1 MAKFKLNS
9 PIKIDPVARY
19 EVAFQPDNIQDDSGL
34 VAKANKNGTMIVNKN
49 IPKDSKLRKEA
60 ESHEDHHLKDMM
72 EGKLDYDGEKVY
84 EKISTGRVK
93 EHDRSN
99 FQESDRNLPWEKE
112 AYKAGERQE
121 KKDMRP
127 NPNKLD
133 AAPNMYERDTPLAF
147 QKIGSRHEPGR
158 ESDIN
163 KISHN
168 ENFGPSMKKSWDTAS
183 PFSKKEGGPGGNVS
197 VISGA
202 APGSTPSGVTEAKKE
217 FDDIKDYNKN
227 SLTSIGQEALNPDFT
242 FKALDGEMYSN
253 KADYLK
259 ASQKALNK
267 TNKENVGRVLSSFQE
282 FTGDD
287 GQIYDDI
294 AGGGQGRGSG
304 TPGGSQNYTDEDFEK
319 GLLIAGVPGSD
330 KGVVPMSNKFYD
342 ALQFPAA
349 DKGLKNPLTPKI
361 SKSNKNTSYV
371 TKSLVDEGKPLSPE
385 NFGFDI
391 GDRSGLKPIDV
402 KQFNTATFDVN
413 KGVIKTQ
420 MADKGK
426 REIDASK
433 TKSDL
438 VNVST
443 PEIQIRDI
451 ADETYGGKLHDF
463 KVNEKLSNLSAKRS
477 DDIGTRKLRN
487 KVKKGPFK
495 KKHKVTKR
503 KGLEK
508 LGINQRPKVEKLS
521 GVVDLDMSGKV
532 DSDIERN
539 ARAFIGGSSTDK
551 NKYGVDIPRMDNTAK
566 IYSNR
571 RDARRSIKGRKQ
583 AVEGAGL
590 KNIGRIKTKALQG
603 RDFEY
608 TQNGKVISESDF
620 VGNTSYQ
627 RNKIKKKENI
637 YNTNQLNAG
646 AGITSL
652 KGDNSF
658 ANKFKVNYP
667 SATGQGEV
675 NRLNQDQIKNI
686 NFDQYSKKQKKKIN
700 KRIKKINN
708 G

>member
-49 IPKDSKLRKEA
+49 IPKGSKLRKEA

-133 AAPNMYERDTPLAF
+133 TAPNMYERDTPLAF

-202 APGSTPSGVTEAKKE
+202 APGQTPSGVTKAKEKFE
-217 FDDIKDYNKN
+217 DIKDYNKN
-227 SLTSIGQEALNPDFT
+227 NLTSIGQEAINPDFT
-242 FKALDGEMYSN
+242 FKGLDGEMYSN

-259 ASQKALNK
+259 AGQKVLNE
-267 TNKENVGRVLSSFQE
+267 TNQENVNLVLDSFKGDKESSRQV
-282 FTGDD
+282 
-287 GQIYDDI
+287 
-294 AGGGQGRGSG
+294 AGAAQGHGSG
-304 TPGGSQNYTDEDFEK
+304 VNKAPHSKDMNYTAEDFEK
-319 GLLIAGVPGSD
+319 GLLISGIPGS
-330 KGVVPMSNKFYD
+330 N
-342 ALQFPAA
+342 
-349 DKGLKNPLTPKI
+349 KGLKDMSVKEYSELERIPSIMSPNDPTLDQVGEATPRI
-361 SKSNKNTSYV
+361 NKNNKDTRYIDKRYV
-371 TKSLVDEGKPLSPE
+371 EKSDPLAVE
-385 NFGFDI
+385 NFGFNI
-391 GDRSGLKPIDV
+391 GGRSKLEPINV
-402 KQFNTATFDVN
+402 KKFKTATFDAN
-413 KGVIKTQ
+413 KGMVKTD
-420 MADKGK
+420 MAADNSGK
-426 REIDASK
+426 LDASK
-433 TKSDL
+433 TKADF
-438 VNVST
+438 VNVMT
-443 PEIQIRDI
+443 PEIQIKDI
-451 ADETYGGKLHDF
+451 KGETRFKDDL
-463 KVNEKLSNLSAKRS
+463 KVNEKLSDLGAKRE
-477 DDIGTRKLRN
+477 IGVGRGFRKNPKPGKILKQRLN
-487 KVKKGPFK
+487 KRQ
-495 KKHKVTKR
+495 KV
-503 KGLEK
+503 
-508 LGINQRPKVEKLS
+508 NKLS
-521 GVVDLDMSGKV
+521 GVVDLDMSGDV
-532 DSDIERN
+532 DTDIERN
-539 ARAFIGGSSTDK
+539 AKAFTGGNVKGGT
-551 NKYGVDIPRMDNTAK
+551 NAK

-571 RDARRSIKGRKQ
+571 KDARRSTKGRKQ

-608 TQNGKVISESDF
+608 TKNGEVISERDF
-620 VGNTSYQ
+620 ISKASYNRNQLKKMENT
-627 RNKIKKKENI
+627 
-637 YNTNQLNAG
+637 YNTGQLNAG

-667 SATGQGEV
+667 SVTGQGEV
-675 NRLNQDQIKNI
+675 NRLKQDQIKNI
-686 NFDQYSKKQKKKIN
+686 NFDQYSKKQKRKIN
-700 KRIKKINN
+700 KRVKRNK
-708 G
+708 

>member
-84 EKISTGRVK
+84 ERISTGRVK

-121 KKDMRP
+121 QKDMRP

-133 AAPNMYERDTPLAF
+133 TAPNMYERDTPLAF
-147 QKIGSRHEPGR
+147 QKMGSRHEPGR

-168 ENFGPSMKKSWDTAS
+168 ENFGPSMKKSWGTAS

-202 APGSTPSGVTEAKKE
+202 APGATPSGVTKAKEKFE
-217 FDDIKDYNKN
+217 DIKDYDKN
-227 SLTSIGQEALNPDFT
+227 SLTSIGQEAINPDFT
-242 FKALDGEMYSN
+242 FKGLDGEMYDN

-259 ASQKALNK
+259 ASEKVLADKNQK
-267 TNKENVGRVLSSFQE
+267 NVDIVLDSFSGE
-282 FTGDD
+282 KLGEDNFNVR
-287 GQIYDDI
+287 
-294 AGGGQGRGSG
+294 GGGQGMGSG
-304 TPGGSQNYTDEDFEK
+304 TPGKPQNYTAEDFKK
-319 GLLIAGVPGSD
+319 GLLIAGVPGTS
-330 KGVVPMSNKFYD
+330 KGIEPMSKKFYNS
-342 ALQFPAA
+342 
-349 DKGLKNPLTPKI
+349 LKLPTDNPDQVSEVTPRI
-361 SKSNKNTSYV
+361 SDSNKDTKYV
-371 TKSLVDEGKPLSPE
+371 LNRYTEESDDLAVE
-385 NFGFDI
+385 NFGFNI
-391 GDRSGLKPIDV
+391 GDKSSLKPINI
-402 KQFNTATFDVN
+402 KKFNTATFDTN
-413 KGVIKTQ
+413 KGIVETG
-420 MADKGK
+420 MADDGSNK
-426 REIDASK
+426 IDAGK
-433 TKSDL
+433 TKANF

-443 PEIQIRDI
+443 PELQIKDI
-451 ADETYGGKLHDF
+451 KGETHIKDDL
-463 KVNEKLSNLSAKRS
+463 KVNEKLSDLSVKRQIQSGRGFRDNAKPGR
-477 DDIGTRKLRN
+477 ILKKAKKGN
-487 KVKKGPFK
+487 KV
-495 KKHKVTKR
+495 
-503 KGLEK
+503 
-508 LGINQRPKVEKLS
+508 NKLS
-521 GVVDLDMSGKV
+521 GVVDLDMSGDV
-532 DSDIERN
+532 DSAIERN
-539 ARAFIGGSSTDK
+539 AKAFTGGNVKGGT
-551 NKYGVDIPRMDNTAK
+551 NAK
-566 IYSNR
+566 IYANR
-571 RDARRSIKGRKQ
+571 RDARRSTKGRKQ

-608 TQNGKVISESDF
+608 TKNGEVISENDF
-620 VGNTSYQ
+620 IGDAAFNRNSLKKMENT
-627 RNKIKKKENI
+627 
-637 YNTNQLNAG
+637 YNTGQLNAG

-658 ANKFKVNYP
+658 ANKFKVNYA

-700 KRIKKINN
+700 KRIKKLNN

>member
-84 EKISTGRVK
+84 EKISTGKVK

-121 KKDMRP
+121 QKDMRP

-202 APGSTPSGVTEAKKE
+202 APGQTPSGVTKAKNKFE
-217 FDDIKDYNKN
+217 DIKDYAEN
-227 SLTSIGQEALNPDFT
+227 SLTSIGQEATNPDFT
-242 FKALDGEMYSN
+242 FKGLDGEMYNN

-259 ASQKALNK
+259 ASQKVLNE
-267 TNKENVGRVLSSFQE
+267 TNQKNINTVLDSFKGSQQVE
-282 FTGDD
+282 GAA
-287 GQIYDDI
+287 Q
-294 AGGGQGRGSG
+294 GSG
-304 TPGGSQNYTDEDFEK
+304 SGVNPANKDMNYTAEDFEK
-319 GLLIAGVPGSD
+319 GLLISGVPGSN
-330 KGVVPMSNKFYD
+330 KGLKDMSVKDYD
-342 ALQFPAA
+342 ALEKIPSIMSPNDPTLDQV
-349 DKGLKNPLTPKI
+349 NVVTPRI
-361 SKSNKNTSYV
+361 SKKNKDTKYIDKRYV
-371 TKSLVDEGKPLSPE
+371 EETDPLAVE
-385 NFGFDI
+385 NFGFNI
-391 GDRSGLKPIDV
+391 GGRSKLEPINV
-402 KQFNTATFDVN
+402 KKFNTATFDAN
-413 KGVIKTQ
+413 KGMVKTD
-420 MADKGK
+420 MAADNSGK
-426 REIDASK
+426 LDASK
-433 TKSDL
+433 TKADF
-438 VNVST
+438 VNVMT
-443 PEIQIRDI
+443 PEIQIKDI
-451 ADETYGGKLHDF
+451 KGETRFKDDL
-463 KVNEKLSNLSAKRS
+463 KVNEKLSDLGAKREV
-477 DDIGTRKLRN
+477 GVGRGFRKNPKPGKILKQKLN
-487 KVKKGPFK
+487 KRQ
-495 KKHKVTKR
+495 KV
-503 KGLEK
+503 
-508 LGINQRPKVEKLS
+508 NKLS
-521 GVVDLDMSGKV
+521 GVVDLDMSGKI

-539 ARAFIGGSSTDK
+539 AKAFTGGNTKQD
-551 NKYGVDIPRMDNTAK
+551 VDNAK

-571 RDARRSIKGRKQ
+571 KDARRSIKGRKQ

-608 TQNGKVISESDF
+608 TQNGKVISEKDF
-620 VGNTSYQ
+620 ISKASYNRNQLKKMENT
-627 RNKIKKKENI
+627 
-637 YNTNQLNAG
+637 YNTGQLNAG

-667 SATGQGEV
+667 SVTGQGEV
-675 NRLNQDQIKNI
+675 NRLNQNQIKNI
-686 NFDQYSKKQKKKIN
+686 NFDQYSKKQKRKIN
-700 KRIKKINN
+700 KRIKRNK
-708 G
+708 

>member
-84 EKISTGRVK
+84 ERISTGRVK

-121 KKDMRP
+121 QKDMRP

-133 AAPNMYERDTPLAF
+133 TAPNMYERDTPLAF
-147 QKIGSRHEPGR
+147 QKMGSRHEPGR

-168 ENFGPSMKKSWDTAS
+168 ENFGPSMKKSWGTAS

-202 APGSTPSGVTEAKKE
+202 APGQTPSGVTKAKDKFE
-217 FDDIKDYNKN
+217 DIKDYNKN
-227 SLTSIGQEALNPDFT
+227 SLTSIGQEAINPDFT
-242 FKALDGEMYSN
+242 FKGLDGEMYDN

-259 ASQKALNK
+259 ASEKAVEK
-267 TNKENVGRVLSSFQE
+267 TNEAQKNRVLNTFSE
-282 FTGDD
+282 PGTA
-287 GQIYDDI
+287 I
-294 AGGGQGRGSG
+294 AGQGQGGGSG
-304 TPGGSQNYTDEDFEK
+304 VNKSKSKKTFNYTPEDFEK
-319 GLLIAGVPGSD
+319 GLIIAGVPGSA
-330 KGVVPMSNKFYD
+330 KGFEDMSIKDRD
-342 ALQFPAA
+342 ALQLPKQMTNQLGWNQVNPATTP
-349 DKGLKNPLTPKI
+349 KSSTKNNNTKYIENYHVEESNPLA
-361 SKSNKNTSYV
+361 V
-371 TKSLVDEGKPLSPE
+371 E
-385 NFGFDI
+385 NFGFDQSN
-391 GDRSGLKPIDV
+391 RSNMAPINV
-402 KQFNTATFDVN
+402 KKFNTATFDAN
-413 KGVIKTQ
+413 KGIVGDA
-420 MADKGK
+420 MAADNTGK
-426 REIDASK
+426 LDASK
-433 TKSDL
+433 TKADF
-438 VNVST
+438 VNVMT

-451 ADETYGGKLHDF
+451 KGETHIKDDL
-463 KVNEKLSNLSAKRS
+463 KVNEKLSDLSVKRQIQSGRGFRDNPKPGRILKKAKK
-477 DDIGTRKLRN
+477 GN
-487 KVKKGPFK
+487 KV
-495 KKHKVTKR
+495 
-503 KGLEK
+503 
-508 LGINQRPKVEKLS
+508 NKLS
-521 GVVDLDMSGKV
+521 GVVDLDMSGDV

-539 ARAFIGGSSTDK
+539 ARAFTGGNVKGGT
-551 NKYGVDIPRMDNTAK
+551 NAK
-566 IYSNR
+566 IYANR
-571 RDARRSIKGRKQ
+571 RDARRSTKGRKQ

-608 TQNGKVISESDF
+608 TKNGEVISENDF
-620 VGNTSYQ
+620 IGDAAFNRNSLKKMENT
-627 RNKIKKKENI
+627 
-637 YNTNQLNAG
+637 YNTGQLNAG

-658 ANKFKVNYP
+658 ANKFKVNYA

>member
-84 EKISTGRVK
+84 EKISTGKVK

-112 AYKAGERQE
+112 AYKAGEKQE
-121 KKDMRP
+121 QKDMRP
-127 NPNKLD
+127 NPKKLD
-133 AAPNMYERDTPLAF
+133 GAPNMHEIDTPLAF

-168 ENFGPSMKKSWDTAS
+168 ENFGPSMKKSWNTS
-183 PFSKKEGGPGGNVS
+183 PFPKKEGGPGGNVS
-197 VISGA
+197 VITGA
-202 APGSTPSGVTEAKKE
+202 APGSTPSGVTEAKNK
-217 FDDIKDYNKN
+217 FDDIEDYNKN
-227 SLTSIGQEALNPDFT
+227 SLTSIGQEAINPDFT
-242 FKALDGEMYSN
+242 FKGLDGEMYDN

-259 ASQKALNK
+259 ASQKVLNE
-267 TNKENVGRVLSSFQE
+267 TNKKNVGNVLSSFQE
-282 FTGDD
+282 YKDDND

-304 TPGGSQNYTDEDFEK
+304 TPGKPQNYTDEDFEK
-319 GLLIAGVPGSD
+319 GLLVAGVPGSD
-330 KGVVPMSNKFYD
+330 KGVEKMSNKFYD
-342 ALQFPAA
+342 ALQWPAA

-371 TKSLVDEGKPLSPE
+371 TQPLVDKGEPLSPE

-391 GDRSGLKPIDV
+391 SDRSGLKPIDV
-402 KQFNTATFDVN
+402 KQFNTATFDAN
-413 KGVIKTQ
+413 KGVVKTR
-420 MADKGK
+420 MADKGDRK
-426 REIDASK
+426 IDASK
-433 TKSDL
+433 TKADF
-438 VNVST
+438 VNVMT
-443 PEIQIRDI
+443 PEIQIKDI
-451 ADETYGGKLHDF
+451 KGETRFKDDL
-463 KVNEKLSNLSAKRS
+463 KVNEKLSDLSVKRELS
-477 DDIGTRKLRN
+477 TNRGW
-487 KVKKGPFK
+487 KKGGKAGKVFK
-495 KKHKVTKR
+495 KRLLKR
-503 KGLEK
+503 PVK
-508 LGINQRPKVEKLS
+508 KLS
-521 GVVDLDMSGKV
+521 GVVDLDMSGDV

-539 ARAFIGGSSTDK
+539 AKAFTGGNIERGSK
-551 NKYGVDIPRMDNTAK
+551 AK

-571 RDARRSIKGRKQ
+571 RDARRSTKGRKQ

-608 TQNGKVISESDF
+608 TKNGEVISKKDF
-620 VGNTSYQ
+620 VNNASFNRNTLK
-627 RNKIKKKENI
+627 REENI
-637 YNTNQLNAG
+637 YNTGQLNAG

-667 SATGQGEV
+667 AATGQGKID
-675 NRLNQDQIKNI
+675 RLTQEQTKNI
-686 NFDQYSKKQKKKIN
+686 NFDQYSKRQKKNIN
-700 KRIKKINN
+700 RKIKKISNV
-708 G
+708 